1 MKHQIIQAVDIGTT
15 KIAAIVAKK
24 SANNKVEILGI
35 GSAPSYGVRRADVQN
50 ILKTVEAIKTAVA
63 EAELQSGI
71 SFKEV
76 YVGVAGSHV
85 KALQHR
91 GILMRSNYHDII
103 DQRDL
108 DKLKEDM
115 YKLALPP
122 GDTIVE
128 VLAQEYIVDGEPG
141 VIDPI
146 GMPGSRI
153 EGNFHVITGSSI
165 AISNIKRCIEEA
177 GLKVKDVIMQ
187 PLASAAAVL
196 TEEEKQAG
204 VALVDIGGGTT
215 DVAIFIEGVIGH
227 TAVIPFGGEIVT
239 EDIKKGCNIMK
250 GTAERLKIKHGS
262 AIAEQSCINEVIT
275 IQGIESRTSKE
286 ISMMNLAHI
295 IQARMEDILGF
306 VSNEIGVSGLQNR
319 LLGGLVLTGGG
330 SKLKHIRQLTEY
342 MTGLETRIG
351 HPDQNLA
358 PTDVKD
364 VNNQIYATGIGL
376 IIKGMER
383 MKYEHPTAEKVDN
396 IVEKPTIVENNLQPT
411 QANEVVLEVKPI
423 GKDDKVT
430 TPSQEADDKSEMEKS
445 QPRKN
450 IMSALTKIK
459 ERIIDFMGEDLADFS
474 DTKKDSQTKK

>member
-1 MKHQIIQAVDIGTT
+1 
-15 KIAAIVAKK
+15 
-24 SANNKVEILGI
+24 
-35 GSAPSYGVRRADVQN
+35 
-50 ILKTVEAIKTAVA
+50 
-63 EAELQSGI
+63 
-71 SFKEV
+71 
-76 YVGVAGSHV
+76 
-85 KALQHR
+85 
-91 GILMRSNYHDII
+91 
-103 DQRDL
+103 
-108 DKLKEDM
+108 M

-122 GDTIVE
+122 GDTIIE

-153 EGNFHVITGSSI
+153 EGIFHVITGSSI

-250 GTAERLKIKHGS
+250 STAERLKTLHGS
-262 AIAEQSCINEVIT
+262 AIAEKSSMNEVIA
-275 IQGIESRTSKE
+275 ISGIESRQPKE

-306 VSNEIGVSGLQNR
+306 VSNEISVSGLQNR

-358 PTDVKD
+358 PTEVKD

-383 MKYEHPTAEKVDN
+383 MKYEQQIAEKVDN
-396 IVEKPTIVENNLQPT
+396 IVEKPTNVENKLPQQEPNGVALD
-411 QANEVVLEVKPI
+411 VKPI
-423 GKDDKVT
+423 ENDAKVKEASENEVDNPEMRQKQNKNSIIIRLSRIRDK
-430 TPSQEADDKSEMEKS
+430 
-445 QPRKN
+445 
-450 IMSALTKIK
+450 
-459 ERIIDFMGEDLADFS
+459 IIDFMGEDLADFS